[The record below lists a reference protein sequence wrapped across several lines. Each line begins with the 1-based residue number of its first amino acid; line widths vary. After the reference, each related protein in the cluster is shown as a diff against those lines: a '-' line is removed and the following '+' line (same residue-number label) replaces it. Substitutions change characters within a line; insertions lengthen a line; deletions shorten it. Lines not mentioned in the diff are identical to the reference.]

1 MICATCG
8 RDNPTHLVFCQECGQ
23 RLAPRIAVPTPPVG
37 IAQVNPAPSNA
48 PANAYGATAYSEGPP
63 PSQRTS
69 AARPPAPAFEFGPR
83 AAAPTPPPV
92 RAACTRCG
100 AWNDST
106 IRFCVTCGN
115 AMAGAVPAP
124 GLAPQALAQA
134 PVLNTQPPAPNP
146 AQAFAAIAPGR
157 VVPVTPTKPREEA
170 RVCTRCRGACDSSS
184 QYCRFCG
191 APLGTTNETTT
202 RPPAVPG
209 LGVAL
214 TDPLPPPPHRSPAVD
229 TPAGFP
235 ANETTDPTGTPDL
248 RDTNVTAHQPSYSS
262 PAGALDVMPRA
273 RLVMIGKDG
282 SEGSSY
288 PVGEQLDIGRTEGN
302 IVLGDDRYLSPRHA
316 RLHRKSARVY
326 LRDLEST
333 NGLYLRLR
341 PAPPDHASGA
351 TNQRPSPP
359 AARGREQETETAA
372 PAASDKPLSF
382 AHPLRDQDLF
392 LVGQQVLRF
401 EVVNDAD
408 EGLGPASQHGTLLF
422 GCPPVA
428 RYARLSQRTV
438 EGITRDVFYIW
449 KAETVLGRESGDV
462 VFTEDPFLSRRHASI
477 RVEKE
482 PRRFLL
488 TDLGSSNGTFVQ
500 VRGEIPLESGDQ
512 FRIGQQ
518 LFRID
523 IS

>member
-1 MICATCG
+1 VSHSYRVICATCG
-8 RDNPTHLVFCQECGQ
+8 RDNPSHLVFCQECGQ
-23 RLAPRIAVPTPPVG
+23 RLAPRVA
-37 IAQVNPAPSNA
+37 APAPSPPIAMAQVAPN
-48 PANAYGATAYSEGPP
+48 PANPGNLAVTPVNPPPNAFGATAYSDAPP
-63 PSQRTS
+63 PSQRIS
-69 AARPPAPAFEFGPR
+69 GARPAAPAFDFGPR
-83 AAAPTPPPV
+83 GSGPPTPPPV
-92 RAACTRCG
+92 RTTCTRCG
-100 AWNDST
+100 AWNDAT

-115 AMAGAVPAP
+115 AIGVAAPSPGLQAPAP
-124 GLAPQALAQA
+124 PPPVNVAPPQ
-134 PVLNTQPPAPNP
+134 PNP
-146 AQAFAAIAPGR
+146 AQLFAAIAPGR

-170 RVCTRCRGACDSSS
+170 RVCTRCHGACDSSS
-184 QYCRFCG
+184 QFCRFCG
-191 APLGTTNETTT
+191 APLPGNNDPTA
-202 RPPAVPG
+202 RPPPMPSGQGSPLV
-209 LGVAL
+209 
-214 TDPLPPPPHRSPAVD
+214 TDQLPPPLDRA
-229 TPAGFP
+229 AP
-235 ANETTDPTGTPDL
+235 ANDL
-248 RDTNVTAHQPSYSS
+248 HDTNLTTQQRGYSG
-262 PAGALDVMPRA
+262 PPGDLELTPRA
-273 RLVMIGKDG
+273 RLIIIGKDG
-282 SEGSSY
+282 SEGPSY

-302 IVLGDDRYLSPRHA
+302 VAIADDHYLSPRHA
-316 RLHRKSARVY
+316 RLLRKNGRLY
-326 LRDLEST
+326 LHDLEST

-341 PAPPDHASGA
+341 PGPT
-351 TNQRPSPP
+351 TNQ
-359 AARGREQETETAA
+359 GTET
-372 PAASDKPLSF
+372 PTL

-422 GCPPVA
+422 GCPA
-428 RYARLSQRTV
+428 ATRYARLSQRTV
-438 EGITRDVFYIW
+438 EGVTRDVFYIR